1 MEAFY
6 VSIYSIVDR
15 MGNNPCQDAGMLA
28 VDAVG

>member
-15 MGNNPCQDAGMLA
+15 MGEYPYQDAGMLA